1 MVNLLERPESN
12 ATQQLTRL
20 TIVFHASRTER
31 SRNKDFRFGLDK
43 LLSLQHVRVEINC
56 SNATQRTVKN
66 AEAAIGEEI
75 SKIRRDDGSQP
86 ILEIRR
92 LQEESMIAG
101 KDQTQ
106 DANKTPSSST
116 METTLRAQPIGESLM
131 PSVETVSSKVFVSQ
145 NSSNDTFFNNV
156 GILTSSTKIKT
167 LKERA
172 LQELTAEKQGSTA
185 LHQEVDELNKKLA
198 KTQRE
203 FEEFKKQQE
212 ENNLLLKHILH
223 SNNAGTS

>member
-106 DANKTPSSST
+106 DANKTPSS
-116 METTLRAQPIGESLM
+116 
-131 PSVETVSSKVFVSQ
+131 VS
-145 NSSNDTFFNNV
+145 
-156 GILTSSTKIKT
+156 
-167 LKERA
+167 
-172 LQELTAEKQGSTA
+172 
-185 LHQEVDELNKKLA
+185 
-198 KTQRE
+198 
-203 FEEFKKQQE
+203 
-212 ENNLLLKHILH
+212 
-223 SNNAGTS
+223 

>member
-1 MVNLLERPESN
+1 
-12 ATQQLTRL
+12 
-20 TIVFHASRTER
+20 
-31 SRNKDFRFGLDK
+31 
-43 LLSLQHVRVEINC
+43 
-56 SNATQRTVKN
+56 
-66 AEAAIGEEI
+66 
-75 SKIRRDDGSQP
+75 
-86 ILEIRR
+86 
-92 LQEESMIAG
+92 
-101 KDQTQ
+101 
-106 DANKTPSSST
+106 